1 MLAARNGRSAAA
13 VGASLPLSGSPL
25 SPQDIRAAAEVHRE
39 LGPEYS
45 DAIVASFLDQVD
57 REIAA
62 RVDARLAGA
71 RPAEPTE
78 LGNRHALLKGIA
90 IGIAASG
97 ITIFLVGGND
107 QERLHRVV
115 IALLVLAVV
124 CSISAGLARS
134 QPGSRRAAA
143 RQRPRAAAVSG
154 DRPLI

>member
-1 MLAARNGRSAAA
+1 MSD
-13 VGASLPLSGSPL
+13 SPL

-45 DAIVASFLDQVD
+45 DAVVASFLDKVD

-78 LGNRHALLKGIA
+78 QGNRHALLKGIA

>member
-1 MLAARNGRSAAA
+1 MSD
-13 VGASLPLSGSPL
+13 SPL
-25 SPQDIRAAAEVHRE
+25 SAEDIRAAAEVHRE

-45 DAIVASFLDQVD
+45 DAVVASFLDKVD

-71 RPAEPTE
+71 RPAEPAE
-78 LGNRHALLKGIA
+78 LDNRHALLKGIA

-97 ITIFLVGGND
+97 VTIFLVGGND

-115 IALLVLAVV
+115 ITLLVLAVV
-124 CSISAGLARS
+124 CAVGAGLAGS
-134 QPGSRRAAA
+134 QRGSRRVAA
-143 RQRPRAAAVSG
+143 RQRPRASAVSG